1 MIEVS
6 HLRILQALHHNGTL
20 REAANALCLTQSALS
35 HQIRYL
41 EQKLA
46 LKLWQREGRRLRLT
60 QAGQL
65 LLRTA
70 CQVLPLLEKTEQSLK
85 AYAEGRQGVLAI
97 GVECYPCHEWLNG
110 TIAHYLREMPEVE
123 VDIVNQFQFSGLEGL
138 LNHHIDV
145 LVTPDRFEQPGLR
158 YIPLFNY
165 ELCLV
170 VAADHPLAQREWVE
184 ARELAN
190 ELLITFPVAV
200 ERLDIFSDFLRPAG
214 VAPRQHKTIASVEI
228 MLQLTAL
235 GRGVCPLPGWLARRF
250 AQNHPLATL
259 SLGRKGLHKTLFAC
273 VRSQDESTPYL
284 ARFVE
289 LGQRLADRLDYQPL

>member
-6 HLRILQALHHNGTL
+6 HLRILQALHDNGTL

-41 EQKLA
+41 EQKLT

-60 QAGQL
+60 RGGEL

-70 CQVLPLLEKTEQSLK
+70 QQILPLLEKTEHSLK

-110 TIAHYLREMPEVE
+110 TIAHYLRDLPDVE
-123 VDIVNQFQFSGLEGL
+123 VDIVNQFQFSGVEGL
-138 LNHHIDV
+138 LNHHVDV
-145 LVTPDRFEQPGLR
+145 LVTPDRLEQPGLS
-158 YIPLFNY
+158 YVPLFDY

-170 VAADHPLAQREWVE
+170 VSEYHPLAGRERVE
-184 ARELAN
+184 PSDLMDEVLM
-190 ELLITFPVAV
+190 TFPVAT
-200 ERLDIFSDFLRPAG
+200 ERLDIFTGFLNPAG

-235 GRGVCPLPGWLARRF
+235 GRGVCPLPGWLAARF
-250 AQNHPLATL
+250 AHHHPIRSLR
-259 SLGRKGLHKTLFAC
+259 LGRTGVHKTLFAC
-273 VRSQDESTPYL
+273 VRSADHATPYL
-284 ARFVE
+284 KRFIT
-289 LGQRLADRLDYQPL
+289 LGQALADQTIHS

>member
-20 REAANALCLTQSALS
+20 REAANALCLSQSALS

-41 EQKLA
+41 EKKLE

-65 LLRTA
+65 MLRTA
-70 CQVLPLLEKTEQSLK
+70 GQVLPLLEKTEQSLK
-85 AYAEGRQGVLAI
+85 AYAEGRQGVLTI

-145 LVTPDRFEQPGLR
+145 LVTPDRVEQPGLH
-158 YIPLFNY
+158 YIPLFDY

-170 VAADHPLAQREWVE
+170 VAADHPLAQHTWINAQQLTDDV
-184 ARELAN
+184 
-190 ELLITFPVAV
+190 LITFPVAV
-200 ERLDIFSDFLRPAG
+200 ERLDIFSDFLVPAN
-214 VAPRQHKTIASVEI
+214 VLPRQHKTIASVEI

-250 AQNHPLATL
+250 ALNHPLATL
-259 SLGRKGLHKTLFAC
+259 SLGATGLHKTLFAC
-273 VRSQDESTPYL
+273 VRSQDESAPYL
-284 ARFVE
+284 TRFIE
-289 LGQRLADRLDYQPL
+289 LGQRLADQLDQQAT

>member
-20 REAANALCLTQSALS
+20 REAANTLCLTQSALS

-41 EQKLA
+41 EQKLE

-60 QAGQL
+60 QAGEL

-70 CQVLPLLEKTEQSLK
+70 RQVLPLLEKTEQALR
-85 AYAEGRQGVLAI
+85 AHAEGRQGVLTI

-110 TIAHYLREMPEVE
+110 TIAHYLRDLPEVE

-158 YIPLFNY
+158 YIPLFDY
-165 ELCLV
+165 ELSLV
-170 VAADHPLAQREWVE
+170 VASDHRLAGRRRVEPADLAEEV
-184 ARELAN
+184 
-190 ELLITFPVAV
+190 LITFPVSV
-200 ERLDIFSDFLRPAG
+200 ERLDIFSDFLHPGG

-228 MLQLTAL
+228 MLQLTTL

-250 AQNHPLATL
+250 AQSHSLATL
-259 SLGRKGLHKTLFAC
+259 SLGEGLHKTLFAC
-273 VRSQDESTPYL
+273 VRQEEETTPYL
-284 ARFVE
+284 ARFIE
-289 LGQRLADRLDYQPL
+289 LGQQLADRLDDQPA